1 MSAKS
6 QFVVFKPHVQMLVT
20 LTMSAKSQFV
30 VFKPHVQ
37 MLHVM
42 ATSFCLFIYLSFAM
56 WQHLAASGAYHIDS
70 DIRVWGH

>member
-1 MSAKS
+1 
-6 QFVVFKPHVQMLVT
+6 
-20 LTMSAKSQFV
+20 MSAKSQFV